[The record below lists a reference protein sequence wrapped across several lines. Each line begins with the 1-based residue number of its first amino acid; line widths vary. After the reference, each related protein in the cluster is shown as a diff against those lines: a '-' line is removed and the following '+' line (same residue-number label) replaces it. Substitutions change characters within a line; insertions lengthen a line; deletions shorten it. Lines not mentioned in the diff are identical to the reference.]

1 MTQAASIIEIL
12 FFEGCP
18 NHEPTLALAREVVG
32 VLGLNVEIREIE
44 IHDERDALRRKF
56 LGSPSVRVDGVDIEP
71 GAAERTQY
79 ALGCRVYG
87 EGGVPP
93 RNYLVSAL
101 QGGP

>member
-1 MTQAASIIEIL
+1 MTQIASTIEVL

-32 VLGLNVEIREIE
+32 ALGLDVEIREVE
-44 IHDERDALRRKF
+44 IHDEKDALRHQF

-71 GAAERTQY
+71 GAAERTEY
-79 ALGCRVYG
+79 AFACRVYG
-87 EGGVPP
+87 ESGVPP
-93 RNYLVSAL
+93 RDYLVRAL